1 MIQEWRRRRWLSRSA
16 SWASW
21 AGLPGHALLPSTFSA
36 ALCHCKIYVHVAWCR
51 VYYIVRC
58 IAIYFLYQQL
68 HLHSFQLCLPITCL
82 AMRSSQMGVK
92 FSPQQI
98 FWFALQMVK
107 IWSLLWTGLYSALC
121 WIFPKHFVLGEK
133 FYLLLFLEILILLYT
148 SVIAT
153 SWIFKEPTTL

>member
-1 MIQEWRRRRWLSRSA
+1 MIQESRGIRWLSRS
-16 SWASW
+16 
-21 AGLPGHALLPSTFSA
+21 LPGHALLPSTFSA

-58 IAIYFLYQQL
+58 IAIYFLYLQL

-121 WIFPKHFVLGEK
+121 SIFPKHVLGEK
-133 FYLLLFLEILILLYT
+133 FYVLLFLEILILLYT
-148 SVIAT
+148 SVIAA